1 MTTSTPTTYSP
12 EHLALARAWAIWNG
26 QAGTTKQA
34 ERYAQRLNVE
44 TLRRLLSARGIAVQ

>member
-1 MTTSTPTTYSP
+1 MAPTYSP

-26 QAGTTKQA
+26 QTGTTKQA
-34 ERYAQRLNVE
+34 ERYAQRLDIE